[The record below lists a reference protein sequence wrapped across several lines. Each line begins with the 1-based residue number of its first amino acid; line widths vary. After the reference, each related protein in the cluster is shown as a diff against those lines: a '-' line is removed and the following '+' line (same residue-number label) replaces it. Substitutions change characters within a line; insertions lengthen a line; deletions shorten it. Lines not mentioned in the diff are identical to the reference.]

1 MTIQRMENVGI
12 VVDDL
17 AAATAFFVELGL
29 TVLAEG
35 PVDGDWVDR
44 VVGLEGVRMDVA
56 RLETLDGH
64 GRLELMT
71 FHAPT
76 ARGGDRHALANTL
89 GIGVSHLQS
98 MTSTPPSPGCKPGAR
113 SSLVGWNATKT
124 VTGSATSAVRRGASS
139 CLRSRS
145 AEGSGRP
152 LTGLASVSGLGE
164 KDPSSGQRFR
174 ATRIAS
180 RLSMATIS
188 ALQVRHPHVERAVIT
203 PRASYASKVTAG
215 TKCAAGS

>member
-1 MTIQRMENVGI
+1 
-12 VVDDL
+12 
-17 AAATAFFVELGL
+17 
-29 TVLAEG
+29 
-35 PVDGDWVDR
+35 VDR

-152 LTGLASVSGLGE
+152 LTASPASVVSGRRIPPADSDFVRPGSHPVCQWPPFPRCRCGTLMSSA
-164 KDPSSGQRFR
+164 PSSRR
-174 ATRIAS
+174 VLHMHR
-180 RLSMATIS
+180 
-188 ALQVRHPHVERAVIT
+188 
-203 PRASYASKVTAG
+203 K
-215 TKCAAGS
+215 